1 MHSLLMGCFKTVEW
15 IKLVQS
21 LVLDCSH
28 VSWASLWRKWVSCW
42 SCCLQCGG
50 SAVKGRNRFFAFSDF
65 GRYPEKFLSMPLRCS
80 AASNMYLNS
89 FRSTIFF
96 SPLVLGRCSTLLT
109 SPYDFSSVPISVID
123 WCHTPPNHP
132 EHFSVNQNEIIADA
146 LELPQT
152 CVVLCFLSKW
162 RTRIKKSQCCV

>member
-42 SCCLQCGG
+42 LCCLQCGG

-80 AASNMYLNS
+80 AASNMYVNS

-96 SPLVLGRCSTLLT
+96 FPHWFKAGALHFWPPHTTSHQSQSVSSIDVTRHPITL
-109 SPYDFSSVPISVID
+109 SISVWI
-123 WCHTPPNHP
+123 
-132 EHFSVNQNEIIADA
+132 QIIADA